1 MGALRHRHR
10 VVAGDA
16 HVVLRAQHQAEQWR
30 GETTEDAE
38 GADGAIGMRLGGVCA
53 KGRAFGSH
61 DRAHIDPMRDVV
73 GGRPGPIEFLS
84 IEAGR
89 SQA

>member
-1 MGALRHRHR
+1 
-10 VVAGDA
+10 
-16 HVVLRAQHQAEQWR
+16 
-30 GETTEDAE
+30 
-38 GADGAIGMRLGGVCA
+38 MRLGGVCA

-61 DRAHIDPMRDVV
+61 DHAHIDPMRDVV